1 MELPLTEKIR
11 ADSGAG
17 SEEKHDGPVLGKF
30 EEEMS
35 RTQLHILV
43 RSSEMRSGWRS
54 IDGI

>member
-1 MELPLTEKIR
+1 MTEKIR